1 MEDSAG
7 SDAGRVYLDL
17 AIMSS
22 PKYQLSKCMEDP
34 AKFDTPLPSAIEK
47 VWTIIKIRGG
57 SALDDVRVI
66 VLCNDL
72 KVMDFSFTSCDER
85 DNNKNRWLK
94 MTDKM
99 VFSED
104 TYFRKEGKNFNQC

>member
-1 MEDSAG
+1 MKDSDE

-17 AIMSS
+17 ATMSS
-22 PKYQLSKCMEDP
+22 PKYQLYKCMREP
-34 AKFDTPLPSAIEK
+34 AEFDKPLPSAVEK
-47 VWTIIKIRGG
+47 VWTMIKIRGG

-72 KVMDFSFTSCDER
+72 KVVDFSFTSCDES
-85 DNNKNRWLK
+85 DSNKNKWLK
-94 MTDKM
+94 MTVKM
-99 VFSED
+99 VFSES